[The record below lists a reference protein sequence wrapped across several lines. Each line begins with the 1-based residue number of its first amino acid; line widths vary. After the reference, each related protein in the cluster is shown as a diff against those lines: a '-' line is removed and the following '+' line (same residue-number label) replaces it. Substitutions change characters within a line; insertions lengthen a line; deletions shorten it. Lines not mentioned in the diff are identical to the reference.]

1 VRAVVWLVVCL
12 ASPSAAQRDSSAA
25 PSIPD
30 TADALVL
37 DHDFI
42 AGAGEFVRV
51 FLQANQVYRAELST
65 PDVTIGIRAPFR
77 RVQLPRVYP
86 VTNASTASGS
96 SVVELYPYTKIRA
109 GQRSDDQPAASRC
122 GLVSVTPAVICL
134 K

>member
-1 VRAVVWLVVCL
+1 VCL
-12 ASPSAAQRDSSAA
+12 PAPSAARRDSSAA

-42 AGAGEFVRV
+42 ASAGEFVRV
-51 FLQANQVYRAELST
+51 FLQANRVYRAELST

-96 SVVELYPYTKIRA
+96 SVGPTGCFSVWA
-109 GQRSDDQPAASRC
+109 GIGNPSRH
-122 GLVSVTPAVICL
+122 LLEVS
-134 K
+134 